1 MLGKIAT
8 LFAILVLVVL
18 VALVF
23 SMTSTKVFAATN
35 DTVTIDVNVSSVSQI
50 TLIPEYLNWTLVG
63 AGTEGGHRNITLK
76 NTGSVNV
83 SQIHAFVDTLTGEP
97 ATPYGSSN
105 ASVYSAGGVL
115 TIRNETDSNYYFL
128 GRIEWNWTED
138 IPTHNWGDVTSPT
151 SWGYFRNTTND
162 YVWVVG
168 NGTGGLCNNSG
179 TQFAI
184 ESLIDVGLVDTR
196 TPKTNGT
203 NRDAGDSDWSYFSV
217 SKIPFYSR
225 SCVAVY
231 KDCKKIYIYAFDKRT
246 TPYNFSACANS
257 AYLYNGAGTE
267 HPLSP
272 GNTIILKVNPW
283 VPYGI
288 PAGNLTT
295 ATLTVEANG

>member
-35 DTVTIDVNVSSVSQI
+35 DTVTIDVNISSVSQI
-50 TLIPEYLNWTLVG
+50 TLIPNYLNWTLVG
-63 AGTEGGHRNITLK
+63 AGTAGGHRNITLK

-97 ATPYGSSN
+97 NNQYGSSN
-105 ASVYSAGGVL
+105 ASLYSAGGVL

-138 IPTHNWGDVTSPT
+138 IPTHNWTAVTSPT
-151 SWGYFRNTTND
+151 SWGYFRNTTKD

-168 NGTGGLCNNSG
+168 NGTGGLCNNSA
-179 TQFAI
+179 TQLAI
-184 ESLIDVGLVDTR
+184 ESLPDLGTFATR
-196 TPKTNGT
+196 SPDRNLIT
-203 NRDAGDSDWSYFSV
+203 RDSNDSSWTYFSI
-217 SKIPFYSR
+217 SRTPFYSR

-231 KDCKKIYIYAFDKRT
+231 KDCKKIYIYSFDKRT

-257 AYLYNGAGTE
+257 AYLYDGAGTE
-267 HPLSP
+267 HPLAP
-272 GNTIILKVNPW
+272 GNTIILKVDPW

-295 ATLTVEANG
+295 TTLTVEANG